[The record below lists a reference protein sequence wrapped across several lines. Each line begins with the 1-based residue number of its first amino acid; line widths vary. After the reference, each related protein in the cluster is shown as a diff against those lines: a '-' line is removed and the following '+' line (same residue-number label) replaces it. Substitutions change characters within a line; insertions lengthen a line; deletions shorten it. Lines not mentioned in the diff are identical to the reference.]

1 MNISDYSSVRCTC
14 ETEECDSGENCCP
27 VIKKSKFFYTKH
39 RRLRSRFNEL
49 SNEYLIVECYGC
61 QCRDDC
67 PTKIVQNG
75 RHYKVAIVRTETRGW
90 DIFALENMPSN
101 VFVVEYIGEV
111 LTITE
116 GDSRCDSMY
125 QFELSGYSEIKYL
138 IDAKYYGNEA
148 AFIKHSCSPNLVAV
162 RVFLKDV
169 ARTFIHS
176 FIYLLMTRINLKLF
190 RWKMETRND
199 INVRE
204 GTMECSC
211 GASKCMR
218 YWPQLVVDNCG
229 SDEDN
234 KENSF
239 VKSK

>member
-116 GDSRCDSMY
+116 GDSRRDSMY

-162 RVFLKDV
+162 RVRTLILVIVGQELTSNYFDGKWKPETILTSERGLWS
-169 ARTFIHS
+169 AR
-176 FIYLLMTRINLKLF
+176 N
-190 RWKMETRND
+190 
-199 INVRE
+199 
-204 GTMECSC
+204 C